1 MPQRERIDLGDVA
14 AWPNLEAALW
24 QAARGKRARPDVA
37 AFLAD
42 AQPGL
47 NRLRAALL
55 DGRLPDGSLRRFA
68 IRDPKP
74 RIIHAAPF
82 IDRIAHHAL
91 VRLMESRLERALLP
105 TSFACRP
112 GRGVHAALQ
121 HAQALIRQRPTAWTL
136 KLDVEHFF
144 PNIEHARLL
153 ALLQRRFKG
162 SAMRLVE
169 AVVHGHASAPGR
181 RLPIGSLTS
190 QHFANQYLGELDR
203 AALARPECLAHL
215 RYMDDVVLWCPSL
228 DTARALH
235 EYLAGFASHILAL
248 KLKPPAIQRCDR
260 GLALCGMR
268 LGPRGIRLG
277 LRRQRSWR
285 QHWRAARERWLSG
298 IDDDNAHQRACDM
311 LRALAMPAEA
321 ARWQRG
327 VIARW
332 PLEVHGW
339 MPEPAP

>member
-1 MPQRERIDLGDVA
+1 MPQRERIDLYDVA

-47 NRLRAALL
+47 NRLRAALQG
-55 DGRLPDGSLRRFA
+55 GRLPDGSLRRFA

-91 VRLMESRLERALLP
+91 VRLMEPRLERALLP

-112 GRGVHAALQ
+112 GRGVHAALLY
-121 HAQALIRQRPTAWTL
+121 AQDLMRQRPLAWTL

-144 PNIEHARLL
+144 PNIEHVRLL
-153 ALLQRRFKG
+153 ALLRRRFKG

-169 AVVHGHASAPGR
+169 NIVHGHASAPGR
-181 RLPIGSLTS
+181 GLPIGSLTS

-215 RYMDDVVLWCPSL
+215 RYMDDLVLWCPSL
-228 DTARALH
+228 DAARALH
-235 EYLAGFASHILAL
+235 GYLAAFARDDLAL
-248 KLKPPAIQRCDR
+248 TLKPPAIQRCDR

-277 LRRQRSWR
+277 LRRQRAWR
-285 QHWRAARERWLSG
+285 QHWRAARERWLG
-298 IDDDNAHQRACDM
+298 GVDADNAHQRACDM
-311 LRALAMPAEA
+311 LRALALPASA

-327 VIARW
+327 VMAHW
-332 PLEVHGW
+332 PVDADGRL
-339 MPEPAP
+339 PEPGP